1 MTLQGVSE
9 EKKEEEGP
17 EALGKLCQEKKERNT
32 QLFFLGGR
40 KKRERERKDR
50 AVSLC
55 FPREILL
62 LTR

>member
-32 QLFFLGGR
+32 QLFFSGGR
-40 KKRERERKDR
+40 KKKRERERTELSR
-50 AVSLC
+50 CVSPVKFFC
-55 FPREILL
+55 
-62 LTR
+62 